1 MTKKQKCILDD
12 KRKGGC
18 ASCSPQCGHFI
29 AMNGLNGEGGRVG
42 AAGLPKEYRH
52 LTLAN
57 SPAREGQSAI
67 YESLERYAATF
78 GGDDVKSVYLWSESP
93 GTGKTTTA
101 ASLMNEYIARSYI
114 EALRKGEQPAQVL
127 AVFMDAN
134 EFQSEYNLATMTNDE
149 DAMKRIGAYI
159 KRMQV
164 APFAVIDDLGV
175 RGSTEAFTSY
185 LHAII
190 NHRVVNGKPTV
201 FTSNVPIEDLANIFT
216 QRLYDRIRDQNGII
230 PFPGTSK
237 RGRR

>member
-1 MTKKQKCILDD
+1 MTQKCILDD

-18 ASCSPQCGHFI
+18 ASCLPQCAHRI

-52 LTLAN
+52 LTLTN
-57 SPAREGQSAI
+57 SPAREGQSDI
-67 YESLERYAATF
+67 YASLERYAATF
-78 GGDDVKSVYLWSESP
+78 GGDNVKSVYLWSESP

-101 ASLMNEYIARSYI
+101 ASLANEFIARSYI

-127 AVFMDAN
+127 AVYMDAN
-134 EFQSEYNLATMTNDE
+134 EFQSRYNLAALTNDE
-149 DAMKRIGAYI
+149 DAMKRIGTNI
-159 KRMQV
+159 KRMQA

-201 FTSNVPIEDLANIFT
+201 FTSNVPIEDLADVFT
-216 QRLYDRIRDQNGII
+216 PRLYDRIRDQNGVIH
-230 PFPGTSK
+230 FKGTSK